1 MKIKCKYILVY
12 IFCLVTL
19 ICYITPIQLLAGAKW
34 ASLGSGAQE
43 RARNLYA
50 YLKLAGYS
58 DYAAAGNCGNA
69 DQESGFSD
77 EYNSG
82 ERSYYGYFQTN
93 ESTYHVWTALKNWAS
108 DNGLDYNDIVVQF
121 KYIETVLEND
131 FSTYASISLTD
142 YKACSD
148 IVTGT
153 EGFMVAHERC
163 VGGDYLPQK
172 VKNKSDPNEK
182 YQDGDIRIEYAEDL
196 YTNLVGTPPADGSG
210 SGEGGD
216 GGNGQQ
222 TQEEAKEALMAKGY
236 YSEDQLS
243 AYIKLNETNI
253 EQKYI
258 DAAMRESLGQAELE
272 GLSNWERNIKN
283 GNHEDGIIAKL
294 RIFTMFMGIA
304 LIVWSVL
311 IYFSYWFDRINNF
324 FDLDLL
330 GILTMGKLHMSDT
343 EEECTFKVKD
353 LGKTE
358 KKTVNHRAI
367 CAICLT
373 GIFFGALIIS
383 GVLYKILQFL
393 VYTILGLF
401 GY

>member
-1 MKIKCKYILVY
+1 MKTKCKYILVY

-19 ICYITPIQLLAGAKW
+19 ICYLTPIQLLAGAKW
-34 ASLGSGAQE
+34 ASLSSAEQE
-43 RARNLYA
+43 QARNLYA

-58 DYAAAGNCGNA
+58 DYAAAGICGNA
-69 DQESGFSD
+69 DQETGFSD
-77 EYNSG
+77 EYNDG
-82 ERSYYGYFQTN
+82 DRTYYGYFQTHKDQWVN
-93 ESTYHVWTALKNWAS
+93 MKEWAE
-108 DNGLDYNDIVVQF
+108 DNSLDYKDIVAQF
-121 KYIETVLEND
+121 KFIEATRLSTD
-131 FSTYASISLTD
+131 FTQTTTTTLDS

-148 IVTGT
+148 ITTGA
-153 EGFMVAHERC
+153 EGFMVAYERC
-163 VGGDYLPQK
+163 VGGSYSLQK
-172 VKNKSDPNEK
+172 ITLKSGYGPYK
-182 YQDGDIRIEYAEDL
+182 YQEGDIRVEYAEDL

-210 SGEGGD
+210 SGGD
-216 GGNGQQ
+216 GNGQQ
-222 TQEEAKEALMAKGY
+222 TQDEVKEELMAKGY
-236 YSEDQLS
+236 YSEEQLS
-243 AYIKLNETNI
+243 SYIKLNELNV

-258 DAAMRESLGQAELE
+258 DAAMRESLDQASLE

-304 LIVWSVL
+304 LIVWSVM
-311 IYFSYWFDRINNF
+311 IYLSYWFDRINNF

-330 GILTMGKLHMSDT
+330 GILTIGKLHMSDT
-343 EEECTFKVKD
+343 EEKCTFKVKD